1 MRQPR
6 ETLLWSAVGLIGAG
20 LLAWGFPRAL
30 PLVPGEWEVSRSE
43 AEAIALERLRDLG
56 EPFENPYIVVG
67 FRSDLQLERRLQ
79 IMAAGIDRERLR
91 ASELAAA
98 QLVWDVEVYAPGAA
112 PGQWGYRAQ
121 VSRTG
126 EVLMLRKRSPGDP
139 EGELID
145 EETLRNEATRYLASQ
160 GFEPARFA
168 AEPELRRDV
177 WGLDAVLRYRSN
189 EQVLGAD
196 YPYGVEVTF
205 DAGEVTGFQ
214 PWYEDPHREELRSVF
229 RHSDLGEMSRLVLL
243 YALLPVVA
251 IAFLKRYHD
260 GQLGV
265 RRGVQFFL
273 LTLAAGIVFV
283 ALDGRVISRDAAL
296 GFVTR
301 HQTTWLVGAFV
312 VIFQFLALA
321 VLALM
326 SWSVGES
333 VCRKRWAEKL
343 ASLDALFKL
352 RWTNATFARAALRG
366 LAGGMVMAGAL
377 FALSVPAQKAGAW
390 AMSEFPYGAIAGGPA
405 PWLAGLAATVS
416 AVVPLLLF
424 ACLLVP
430 CWVTERFG
438 SPAGL
443 AAAMVAMVLLAPQLI
458 VLPLGWGWAI
468 GAVGAVVPVLLF
480 RFGDLLSA
488 LLAGVTATMV
498 VGSATALFAGDPGVQ
513 LAGYAGVLLA
523 ALPLIVSARY
533 LGSEEELTYTWDD
546 VPPHVRRIAER
557 ERQRLEL
564 ETAARIQ
571 SSILPQLPP
580 QLHGIEIAHSY
591 LPATEVGGDFYDVLA
606 LDDGRLAVAV
616 GDVAGH
622 GVSSGLI
629 MSMAKSALAV
639 QVSFAPE
646 VAAVFTTL
654 NRMVYQS
661 ARQRL
666 LTTLCYALID
676 PRRRELSYAS
686 AGHLFPY
693 RVSPGGEVSALEAA
707 SYPLGV
713 RRNLEV
719 RVRTAQLAPRDAI
732 FLYSDGL
739 VEACPPDGDEQFG
752 FERLEASLRRHG
764 AGTPPEMRD
773 GVLADV
779 AAYAGGR
786 PREDDQTVLVLRL
799 PAA

>member
-1 MRQPR
+1 MRPSR
-6 ETLLWSAVGLIGAG
+6 ETVLWSAVGLIGAG
-20 LLAWGFPRAL
+20 LLAWSFPRAL

-67 FRSDLQLERRLQ
+67 FRSDPQLERRLQ
-79 IMAAGIDRERLR
+79 LMAAEIDRERLR
-91 ASELAAA
+91 SSELAAV
-98 QLVWDVEVYAPGAA
+98 QLAWDVEVYAPGAV
-112 PGQWGYRAQ
+112 PGQWSYRAL

-126 EVLMLRKRSPGDP
+126 ELLMLRKRTPGDR
-139 EGELID
+139 EGESVD
-145 EETLRNEATRYLASQ
+145 EETLRGEAARYLASQ
-160 GFEPARFA
+160 GFELARFA

-177 WGLDAVLRYRSN
+177 WGADAVLRYRSN
-189 EQVLGAD
+189 EQILGPE

-205 DAGEVTGFQ
+205 GAGEITGFQ
-214 PWYEDPHREELRSVF
+214 PWFEDPHREELRSIF
-229 RHSDLGEMSRLVLL
+229 RHSRLAGISRLVLL
-243 YALLPVVA
+243 YVLLPGVA
-251 IAFLKRYHD
+251 VAFLKRYHD

-265 RRGVQFFL
+265 RRGVHFFL
-273 LTLAAGIVFV
+273 LTLAAGIVWV
-283 ALDGRVISRDAAL
+283 ALDGRVLSRDFNL

-301 HQTTWLVGAFV
+301 HQTTWLIGMFV
-312 VIFQFLALA
+312 VIFQYSALA

-326 SWSVGES
+326 SWSVGELL
-333 VCRKRWAEKL
+333 CRRRWAEKL
-343 ASLDALFKL
+343 ASLDAFFRL
-352 RWTNATFARAALRG
+352 RWTNATFARSALRAM
-366 LAGGMVMAGAL
+366 AGGMVMVGAH
-377 FALSVPAQKAGAW
+377 FALSIPAQKAGAW
-390 AMSEFPYGAIAGGPA
+390 AMSENLYGAITAGHA
-405 PWLAGLAATVS
+405 PWFTGLAATVS
-416 AVVPLLLF
+416 GIVPLYLF
-424 ACLLVP
+424 ACFLVP

-438 SPAGL
+438 SAAGL
-443 AAAMVAMVLLAPQLI
+443 AAAMVAMGLLTPLLI
-458 VLPLGWGWAI
+458 VLPIGWGWAI
-468 GAVGAVVPVLLF
+468 GAVVALVPVLLF

-488 LLAGVTATMV
+488 LLAGVTAIMV
-498 VGSATALFAGDPGVQ
+498 TGSAPALYAGDPGVQ
-513 LAGYAGVLLA
+513 LAGYAGILLV
-523 ALPLIVSARY
+523 ALPLVVSVRY
-533 LGSEEELTYTWDD
+533 LGSGEELTYTCDD

-571 SSILPQLPP
+571 SSILPQLPA
-580 QLHGIEIAHSY
+580 QLHGVEIAHSY

-629 MSMAKSALAV
+629 MSMTHSALAV

-676 PRRRELSYAS
+676 PGRRELSYAS

-693 RVSPGGEVSALEAA
+693 RISPAGVIALEAA

-713 RRNLEV
+713 RHEIEV
-719 RVRTAQLAPRDAI
+719 RVRTAPLAPGDAI

-739 VEACPPDGDEQFG
+739 VEALPPDGDEQFG
-752 FERLEASLRRHG
+752 FERLEASLRQH
-764 AGTPPEMRD
+764 AAATASEMRD

-779 AAYAGGR
+779 AAWTGGR

-799 PAA
+799 PGS

>member
-1 MRQPR
+1 MF
-6 ETLLWSAVGLIGAG
+6 WSAVGLAGAV
-20 LLAWGFPRAL
+20 LVVWGFPRTL
-30 PLVPGEWEVSRSE
+30 PLVPGKWEVSRSE

-56 EPFENPYIVVG
+56 KPSEKPYVVVG
-67 FRSDLQLERRLQ
+67 FRSDTQLERRLQ
-79 IMAAGIDRERLR
+79 LMAAESDRERLR
-91 ASELAAA
+91 TSELAAA
-98 QLVWDVEVYAPGAA
+98 QLLWDIEVYAPAAA
-112 PGQWGYRAQ
+112 PGQWSYRAW

-126 EVLMLRKRSPGDP
+126 EVLMLRKRTPGGRG
-139 EGELID
+139 GEPVD
-145 EETLRNEATRYLASQ
+145 EETLRDEAARYLASQ
-160 GFEPARFA
+160 GFEPGRFA

-177 WGLDAVLRYRSN
+177 LGVDAVLRYRSN

-214 PWYEDPHREELRSVF
+214 PWYEDPHREELRSVL
-229 RHSDLGEMSRLVLL
+229 RHGQLGGISRLVLL
-243 YALLPVVA
+243 YAFLPGVA

-265 RRGVQFFL
+265 RRGVRIFL
-273 LTLAAGIVFV
+273 VTLVAGILWL
-283 ALDGRVISRDAAL
+283 ALDGRVMSRGFGL

-301 HQTTWLVGAFV
+301 HQMTWLVGAFA
-312 VIFQFLALA
+312 VIFRLFALA

-326 SWSVGES
+326 AWSVGES
-333 VCRKRWAEKL
+333 LCRKRWPEKL
-343 ASLDALFKL
+343 ASFDALFKL
-352 RWTNATFARAALRG
+352 RWTNATFARSALG
-366 LAGGMVMAGAL
+366 GVAGGMVMAGVL

-390 AMSEFPYGAIAGGPA
+390 SMSEFLYGVVAGGPA
-405 PWLAGLAATVS
+405 PWLAWLAATVS
-416 AVVPLLLF
+416 GMVPVLLF

-430 CWVTERFG
+430 CWVTDRLG
-438 SPAGL
+438 SAAGL
-443 AAAMVAMVLLAPQLI
+443 VAAMVAMVLFAPQLI

-468 GAVGAVVPVLLF
+468 GAVGALVPALLF

-488 LLAGVTATMV
+488 LLAGVSATV
-498 VGSATALFAGDPGVQ
+498 VAGSAPALFAGDPGVQ

-523 ALPLIVSARY
+523 ALPLVVSARY
-533 LGSEEELTYTWDD
+533 LGSGEEFTYTWDD

-580 QLHGIEIAHSY
+580 QLHGVEIAHSY

-629 MSMAKSALAV
+629 MSMARSALAV

-646 VAAVFTTL
+646 VAAVFATL

-676 PRRRELSYAS
+676 PRRRQLSYAS

-693 RVSPGGEVSALEAA
+693 RVSPRGAVIALEAA

-713 RRNLEV
+713 RPELEV
-719 RVRTAQLAPRDAI
+719 RVRTAQLAPGDAI

-739 VEACPPDGDEQFG
+739 VEACPPDRDEQFG
-752 FERLEASLRRHG
+752 FERLEASLRRHA
-764 AGTPPEMRD
+764 AGTPPELRD

-779 AAYAGGR
+779 AAWAGGR

-799 PAA
+799 PGL